1 MFNVLA
7 NYWNIL
13 ISYRHQVRK
22 MKVLQII
29 LLIVFSVGATVSYAD
44 PPASKGKT
52 FSSKIQK
59 TVPQKSSNT
68 VSLSFSLFQKL
79 MNMKSAAV
87 AQYLKQ
93 QGCKV
98 EQSGEGVY
106 EVKVKNGGIT
116 IFYPSY
122 HSPRRGVGPVEFYTS
137 DRNIYQQ
144 WVKSLQ
150 NADYT
155 YLSDDIWVGDNAH
168 KPEFGI
174 MNNIGNKMEG
184 ADYSGTATLFLSAY
198 PM

>member
-1 MFNVLA
+1 
-7 NYWNIL
+7 
-13 ISYRHQVRK
+13 

-98 EQSGEGVY
+98 EQSGDGIY
-106 EVKVKNGGIT
+106 EAKVKGGT
-116 IFYPSY
+116 VYIFYPSY
-122 HSPRRGVGPVEFYTS
+122 HSPRIGIGPVEFCTGDLKVCYS
-137 DRNIYQQ
+137 WYDALRNAEYG
-144 WVKSLQ
+144 V
-150 NADYT
+150 
-155 YLSDDIWVGDNAH
+155 
-168 KPEFGI
+168 
-174 MNNIGNKMEG
+174 
-184 ADYSGTATLFLSAY
+184 YSNDGLWSKERNVSAY
-198 PM
+198 PIFGVLNTFGTGREDDDYAQSCTLYVKAYPQ